1 MCMGMMNYRKPK
13 EELTVISCK
22 KCGKSWQVTETA
34 AKYFNVLNEAIC
46 VDCSKSSK
54 EKVSLLKRKTNFD
67 NLKDLSAWD
76 FAGKIDEFVG
86 GDCDICPFSRMEGD
100 VQECLLLDYKPSTCR
115 QKYTQWL
122 ESEVDNA
129 TD

>member
-1 MCMGMMNYRKPK
+1 MCLG
-13 EELTVISCK
+13 LAQ
-22 KCGKSWQVTETA
+22 G
-34 AKYFNVLNEAIC
+34 C
-46 VDCSKSSK
+46 VPK

-67 NLKDLSAWD
+67 NLKDLNAWD

-86 GDCDICPFSRMEGD
+86 GDCDICPFSSMKGD
-100 VQECLLLDYKPSTCR
+100 VQECRLLDDRPTTCR

-122 ESEVDNA
+122 ESEVTDHA